1 MEANILFAGV
11 AALIL
16 LAVTSMRYGAD
27 GRECLASKERELAA
41 RGIVWDGTP
50 STPVRPTMSAS
61 RVNLDVPGQE
71 QANEC
76 VPVPC
81 GA

>member
-16 LAVTSMRYGAD
+16 LAVTSMRYGVD
-27 GRECLASKERELAA
+27 SRECLASKERELAA
-41 RGIVWDGTP
+41 RGIVRDGTP
-50 STPVRPTMSAS
+50 ATPVRPTTSTS

-71 QANEC
+71 QAKEC